1 MTVKEI
7 LDFLGEKAPFDTCEE
22 WDNVGL
28 LVGSGYLPATRVLVA
43 LDVTDGALEAA
54 KAVGAD
60 LIVTHHPVIFR
71 PISRLSADSLP
82 YRLAAAGISVIS
94 AHTNL
99 DKAAEGV
106 NDTLAARLGLT
117 DIEIAADGM
126 TRMGTLP
133 EEMTATA
140 FAAHVA
146 AVLGTPV
153 RAAGDKTVK
162 KVALCGGAAGS
173 SMFALM
179 GKADCFI
186 TGEVKHHEWLMAAGR
201 INVIDGGHYSTEVPV
216 VDTLCRWLAEGF
228 PTLQVVPYH
237 EGECFSIVK

>member
-71 PISRLSADSLP
+71 PISRLSADSMP
-82 YRLAAAGISVIS
+82 YCLAAAGISVIS

-99 DKAAEGV
+99 DKAVEGV

-126 TRMGTLP
+126 TRVGTLP

-140 FAAHVA
+140 FASHVA
-146 AVLGTPV
+146 EVLGTPV

-173 SMFALM
+173 SMFPLI
-179 GKADCFI
+179 GKVDCFI

>member
-1 MTVKEI
+1 MKVKEI

-28 LVGSGYLPATRVLVA
+28 LVGSGYQPATRVLVA

-54 KAVGAD
+54 KAIGAD

-71 PISRLSADSLP
+71 PISRLSADSMP

-99 DKAAEGV
+99 DKAVEGV

-117 DIEIAADGM
+117 DVEIAADGM
-126 TRMGTLP
+126 TRIGSLP

-140 FAAHVA
+140 FASHVA

-162 KVALCGGAAGS
+162 TVALCGGAAGS
-173 SMFALM
+173 SMFPLI
-179 GKADCFI
+179 GKVDCFI
-186 TGEVKHHEWLMAAGR
+186 TGEVKHHEWLMAAGH

-216 VDTLCRWLAEGF
+216 VDTLCRWLTEGF

-237 EGECFSIVK
+237 EGECFSVVK